1 LYSTYLQEE
10 AASIGGFLHL
20 WRNNL
25 SEQDNVL
32 SKCHNTDCTNL
43 VKPPREICKIC
54 VIAAASQEQKL
65 AEDEALQEARAT
77 TASRKAAQRYKQKAQ
92 EKEAKQEE
100 EAAERFDSSQPC
112 RADEVRDIL
121 RERRNLTQG
130 YVIEAAYRT
139 GLIAS
144 KRLRIVANRFFW
156 TRGVLSALKSL
167 ETGEAHQL
175 LPQVEDCK
183 AVNDTF
189 RNQDRVA
196 LWDFATSWREQ
207 PAKECWWEEGHC
219 ITYSEYETLRALKG
233 SPCKLGNVLLDRD
246 FEGLHEEWERFF
258 PQIPID
264 LLPENYTQKQFKQA
278 MASISEIKDFLLM
291 AFRGSFKTTW
301 MTCFLLCFVC
311 AMPSVRIMIASATTP
326 LSRDTVKLFRKF
338 FIPENEELTLFMQVF
353 PEMCLY
359 TKGDEGSVMAYECP
373 AARLNLAQATMFS
386 VGLDSTVSGRRF
398 DLGLADDL
406 SDNTNS
412 DTSELRATTQRKWE
426 LMTELREGGN
436 ASFIFMLGTP
446 YAQGDL
452 LFTAIERNAV
462 NTTKS
467 LAVRIDPA
475 FDILD
480 ENRARAIAE
489 KPELLYQLEEHE
501 VKMKFPSQFSW
512 GAFRKSLT
520 NSELKQVLQQK
531 LLIFTTDG
539 NLIKL
544 NFEREVFDRNIV
556 EAIPES
562 DEITQIVLGLDRAH
576 STQRWADRSSLS
588 ILKTHKNSA
597 GQPSACVLHVRA
609 DRWTTSELATQL
621 VDCAQ
626 EYNPNVCVLE
636 KDPAWRDLS
645 SAILLE
651 CERRGITLNLFWK
664 PVTQTPKAKV
674 IRFKQQEALM
684 NAQPS
689 RLTFLRGDFI
699 ESVWEEYAWQD
710 GQKVSSS
717 AKQKDDRIDGISQ
730 ALLVLPDPEAK
741 GEHKITQDEQEKW
754 EKRSRM
760 AAQHERI
767 FGSWNP
773 NLPTNSGPSNAEDFA
788 GGGYTNPIVRALAKD
803 NRPRPTKTISFA
815 IMNRPAVKR

>member
-1 LYSTYLQEE
+1 M
-10 AASIGGFLHL
+10 
-20 WRNNL
+20 
-25 SEQDNVL
+25 SEQESPL
-32 SKCHNTDCTNL
+32 SKCQNTDCLNL
-43 VKPPREICKIC
+43 TKPPRLTCKIC
-54 VIAAASQEQKL
+54 EIAATSQQQKL
-65 AEDEALQEARAT
+65 APRRAAEKAKQKSKDREAR
-77 TASRKAAQRYKQKAQ
+77 K
-92 EKEAKQEE
+92 EE
-100 EAAERFDSSQPC
+100 EALEQFDSPEVC

-156 TRGVLSALKSL
+156 THGVLSALRSL

-183 AVNDTF
+183 AINDTF

-196 LWDFATSWREQ
+196 LWDFATSWRDQ
-207 PAKECWWEEGHC
+207 PAKEGWWEEGHR
-219 ITYSEYETLRALKG
+219 ITYPEYETLRALKG
-233 SPCKLGNVLLDRD
+233 SPCELGNVLLDRD
-246 FEGLHEEWERFF
+246 FEGLHEEWEKFF
-258 PQIPID
+258 PPIPMD
-264 LLPENYTQKQFKQA
+264 VLPENYTQKQFKQA

-301 MTCFLLCFVC
+301 MTTYLLCFVC
-311 AMPSVRIMIASATTP
+311 AMPSIRIMIASATTA
-326 LSRDTVKLFRKF
+326 LSKDTVKLFRSF
-338 FIPENEELTLFMQVF
+338 FIPENDDLTLFQQIF
-353 PEMCLY
+353 ADMCLF
-359 TKGDEGSVMAYECP
+359 TRGDEGSVLSYECP
-373 AARLNLAQATMFS
+373 AASSRFTLAQPTMFS

-398 DLGLADDL
+398 DIGLSDDL
-406 SDNTNS
+406 SDNTTS
-412 DTSELRATTQRKWE
+412 DTPELRASTQRKWE
-426 LMTELREGGN
+426 LMTELREGAN

-452 LFTAIERNAV
+452 LDTAITRNAI

-621 VDCAQ
+621 VDCAL
-626 EYNPNVCVLE
+626 EYKPNVCVLE
-636 KDPAWRDLS
+636 KDPAWRDLNN
-645 SAILLE
+645 AIQLE
-651 CERRGITLNLFWK
+651 CDRRGVTLNLFWK
-664 PVTQTPKAKV
+664 PVTTTPKAKV
-674 IRFKQQEALM
+674 IRFKQQESLM
-684 NAQPS
+684 NAVPS
-689 RLTFLRGDFI
+689 RLTFLRGPHL
-699 ESVWEEYAWQD
+699 EGVWEEYSWQD

-717 AKQKDDRIDGISQ
+717 SKQKDDKIDSVSQ
-730 ALLVLPDPEAK
+730 ALLCLPDPEAK

-754 EKRSRM
+754 EQRSRM

-803 NRPRPTKTISFA
+803 NRPRPTKTISFGM
-815 IMNRPAVKR
+815 MNRPPVKR

>member
-1 LYSTYLQEE
+1 M
-10 AASIGGFLHL
+10 
-20 WRNNL
+20 
-25 SEQDNVL
+25 SEQELPL
-32 SKCHNTDCTNL
+32 SKCQNMECTNF
-43 VKPPREICKIC
+43 VKSPREICKIC
-54 VIAAASQEQKL
+54 VIASASKEQKL
-65 AEDEALQEARAT
+65 VENKARQEAQAT
-77 TASRKAAQRYKQKAQ
+77 IASKKAAQRYKQKAQ
-92 EKEAKQEE
+92 EKEAKKEE
-100 EAAERFDSSQPC
+100 EAAERFDSTEPC

-130 YVIEAAYRT
+130 YIIEAAYRT

-144 KRLRIVANRFFW
+144 KRLRIVPNRFFW
-156 TRGVLSALKSL
+156 TYGVLSALKSL
-167 ETGEAHQL
+167 EMGEAHQL
-175 LPQVEDCK
+175 LPEVEDCK
-183 AVNDTF
+183 AINDTF

-196 LWDFATSWREQ
+196 LWDYAMSWREQ
-207 PAKECWWEEGHC
+207 PAKGGWWEEGHR
-219 ITYSEYETLRALKG
+219 ITYPEYETLRALKG

-246 FEGLHEEWERFF
+246 FEGLHEEWEGFF
-258 PQIPID
+258 PKINID
-264 LLPENYTQKQFKQA
+264 ALPENYNQRQFKKA
-278 MASISEIKDFLLM
+278 MAEMSEIKDFLLM

-452 LFTAIERNAV
+452 LFTAIERNAI

-480 ENRARAIAE
+480 ENRARAISE

-501 VKMKFPSQFSW
+501 VKMKFPTQFSW

-556 EAIPES
+556 ESIPES
-562 DEITQIVLGLDRAH
+562 DEITQTVLGLDRAH
-576 STQRWADRSSLS
+576 STQRWADRSSIS

-621 VDCAQ
+621 VDCAL
-626 EYNPNVCVLE
+626 EYKPNVCVLE
-636 KDPAWRDLS
+636 KDPAWRDLNN
-645 SAILLE
+645 AIQLE
-651 CERRGITLNLFWK
+651 CERRGVTLNIFWR
-664 PVTQTPKAKV
+664 PVTQTPRAKV
-674 IRFKQQEALM
+674 IRFKQQESLM

-689 RLTFLRGDFI
+689 RLTFLRGPHLED
-699 ESVWEEYAWQD
+699 VWSEYAWQD

-717 AKQKDDRIDGISQ
+717 SKQKDDRIDSVSQ
-730 ALLVLPDPEAK
+730 SLLVLPDPEAK
-741 GEHKITQDEQEKW
+741 GEHKVTQEQQEQW
-754 EKRSRM
+754 EKRSQM
-760 AAQHERI
+760 QAQHERI

-773 NLPTNSGPSNAEDFA
+773 SLPTSSGPSSAEDF
-788 GGGYTNPIVRALAKD
+788 GSGGYVNPITRALQRD
-803 NRPRPTKTISFA
+803 SRPRPAKTISFA
-815 IMNRPAVKR
+815 AMNRPQTAKR